1 MRPGRFDAGAGSVD
15 GMPRAKYF
23 LMRPQHDFRDHDLGV
38 TSVMSKP
45 VSVDPSAVAHAALR
59 LAAASGAHDIVVV
72 AAGQPIG
79 VVCVC
84 DLERARPDRAIAL
97 CLDSSAVCIRSD
109 RSVGDAWK
117 RMKEQ
122 GVGTVPVVDEHNHLI
137 GIVVRAKLREK
148 LFGPAEPGV
157 DVCMSCRGSHH
168 LRAPRGEGT
177 PKFCA
182 ACLSANPPVR
192 LADGVYV
199 TLGGSG

>member
-1 MRPGRFDAGAGSVD
+1 MRRAHD
-15 GMPRAKYF
+15 GG
-23 LMRPQHDFRDHDLGV
+23 MRLQHELRDHESKV

-59 LAAASGAHDIVVV
+59 LATASGAHDVVVV

-84 DLERARPDRAIAL
+84 DLERVRQDRAIAL
-97 CLDSSAVCIRSD
+97 CLDGSAVCIRSD
-109 RSVGDAWK
+109 RSVADAWN
-117 RMKEQ
+117 RMKDH
-122 GVGTVPVVDEHNHLI
+122 GVGTLPVVDEHNHLI

-168 LRAPRGEGT
+168 LSAPRGEGT
-177 PKFCA
+177 PRFCA